1 MEVGYTCVA
10 RVGCLVRKSGVC
22 AILETIAP
30 VQFSTRLTPGILDLR
45 TCYCSPGIRGYAH
58 FGNVELP
65 ADGVWNAFGRRGV
78 LMALISSQLFFRCS
92 GPGEEATVGW
102 FHDGTYLGSGQV
114 PITKPPKAIEYC
126 VCCAC
131 FPNPTIAFK
140 SRILLLV
147 VGTEEYS

>member
-1 MEVGYTCVA
+1 
-10 RVGCLVRKSGVC
+10 
-22 AILETIAP
+22 
-30 VQFSTRLTPGILDLR
+30 
-45 TCYCSPGIRGYAH
+45 
-58 FGNVELP
+58 
-65 ADGVWNAFGRRGV
+65 
-78 LMALISSQLFFRCS
+78 MALISSQLFFRCS
-92 GPGEEATVGW
+92 GPGEEATVRW

-147 VGTEEYS
+147 VGTEEYSSVPTTRRRIRLLKAIVGFGKHAQHTQYSIALGGFVIGTWPDP